1 MNNIT
6 FEQLENI
13 VNKILPLT
21 FSGKKN
27 DIFIWQDERLNIS
40 FTSKLLWDI
49 TLTFEHNNSYFVTVN
64 GSMKYVDN
72 LDDFLAGLW
81 V

>member
-6 FEQLENI
+6 FEELENI

-21 FSGKKN
+21 FSEHKAN
-27 DIFIWQDERLNIS
+27 ILVWRDENLNVS

-72 LDDFLAGLW
+72 LDEFLAGL
-81 V
+81 